1 MVTENVRRDGLVVS
15 LEELLTVSNDMPAEV
30 L

>member
-1 MVTENVRRDGLVVS
+1 MTENVRRDGLVVS